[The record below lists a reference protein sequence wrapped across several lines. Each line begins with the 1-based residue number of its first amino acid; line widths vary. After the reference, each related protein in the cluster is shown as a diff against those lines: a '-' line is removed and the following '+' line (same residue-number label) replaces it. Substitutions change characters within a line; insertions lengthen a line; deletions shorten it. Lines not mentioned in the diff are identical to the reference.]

1 VVDLPLLAR
10 EPTGLD
16 DLKAL
21 GSLFLERLARAEAA
35 RPARALPRRGK
46 SA

>member
-1 VVDLPLLAR
+1 
-10 EPTGLD
+10 
-16 DLKAL
+16 LKAL
-21 GSLFLERLARAEAA
+21 GSLFLERLAAAEAA